1 MNILFICHE
10 KSINGATR
18 SMLNLIDE
26 LQKYHKFYILLRFNE
41 GEVFDEVN
49 KRKLPYLYCPYKW
62 WMSTNPP
69 TSINRVVRKL
79 KWKFKW
85 QYINDRL
92 AKDLSEELRKLKI
105 DIIHCNSSVVN
116 FGAVLKKYTG
126 AKLVWH
132 VREFGIEDFNT
143 YPSVSI
149 KEYFDTFD
157 KYADRIIVISHA
169 VGKKFKGKVDDS
181 KVVCIYNGVPLDN
194 LYLRTSINENNP
206 LVLLQAGAISNAKGQ
221 NISIEAVKELKR
233 RGIEVKLLLAGE
245 GQLSD
250 IAVDITGVENRVI
263 LLGKVNNLPEI
274 RKKADLELVCSRC
287 EAFGRVTVE
296 AMMSS
301 LPVIGSNSGGTP
313 ELIIDGENGFLFEP
327 SNYMEL
333 ANKIQEF
340 HENRD
345 LLLKMGEKAYWYSKD
360 RFSIERC
367 ANEINKVY
375 EGLCNVEEP

>member
-18 SMLNLIDE
+18 SMLNLIEE

-49 KRKLPYLYCPYKW
+49 KRNLPYLYCPYKW
-62 WMSTNPP
+62 WASTNPP
-69 TSINRVVRKL
+69 TTMNRVVRKL

-92 AKDLSEELRKLKI
+92 AKNLSEELRKLNI

-116 FGAVLKKYTG
+116 FGAALKKYTG

-143 YPSVSI
+143 YPSVSMR
-149 KEYFDTFD
+149 EYFNTFD
-157 KYADRIIVISHA
+157 TYSDKIIVISHA
-169 VGKKFKGKVDDS
+169 LEKKFKGHVDDS

-194 LYLRTSINENNP
+194 LYLRMSVNEDDP

-221 NISIEAVKELKR
+221 NVAIEAVKELKR
-233 RGIEVKLLLAGE
+233 RGIEVKLLLAGA

-250 IAVDITGVENRVI
+250 IPVDIAGVENSVI

-274 RKKADLELVCSRC
+274 RKRADLELVCSKC

-313 ELIIDGENGFLFEP
+313 ELIVNGENGFLFEP

-333 ANKIQEF
+333 ADKIQQF
-340 HENRD
+340 HENRA
-345 LLLKMGEKAYWYSKD
+345 LLLKMGEKAYQYSKG

-367 ANEINKVY
+367 ANEINEIYKEV
-375 EGLCNVEEP
+375 CNGRES

>member
-49 KRKLPYLYCPYKW
+49 RRKLPYLFCPYKW
-62 WMSTNPP
+62 WMSSNPP
-69 TSINRVVRKL
+69 TKINRIVRKL
-79 KWKFKW
+79 KWKLKW
-85 QYINDRL
+85 QYINDKL
-92 AKDLSEELRKLKI
+92 AKNLSVELRKLKI

-126 AKLVWH
+126 TKLVWH

-143 YPSVSI
+143 YPSVSM

-157 KYADRIIVISHA
+157 KYADKIIVISHA
-169 VGKKFKGKVDDS
+169 VGKMFKGEVDDS
-181 KVVCIYNGVPLDN
+181 KIICIYNGVPPEN
-194 LYLRTSINENNP
+194 LYLRTSVNEADP
-206 LVLLQAGAISNAKGQ
+206 LVLLQAGAISKAKGQ
-221 NISIEAVKELKR
+221 NVSIEAVKELKR
-233 RGIEVKLLLAGE
+233 RGIEVKLLLAGA
-245 GQLSD
+245 GQLND
-250 IAVDITGVENRVI
+250 VAVKTEGIENSVN

-274 RKKADLELVCSRC
+274 RKKVDLELVCSRC

-327 SNYMEL
+327 CNYMDL
-333 ANKIQEF
+333 ANRIQEF
-340 HENRD
+340 HENRP
-345 LLLKMGEKAYWYSKD
+345 LLYKMGVNAYWYSKE
-360 RFSIERC
+360 RFSIGKC
-367 ANEINKVY
+367 ANKINKIY
-375 EGLCNVEEP
+375 EEVHNG